1 VNHFGLVGGPAGA
14 DVPANNSIVVI
25 GLCVTHRG
33 SLIYWKILSTSC
45 QPARLKVATF
55 AEVLSIPFAI
65 DAGDSCHTPFNARQL
80 TNVSVATAS
89 IQPATRRLKEP
100 SSKGTY
106 HKQGEQ
112 PGLNRNRSWN
122 EISVRPAAVVWNRV
136 KRQSNEQ
143 EISSVLLGIRY
154 RREGQRCRPVLG
166 DATSTK
172 CQ

>member
-1 VNHFGLVGGPAGA
+1 MV
-14 DVPANNSIVVI
+14 
-25 GLCVTHRG
+25 
-33 SLIYWKILSTSC
+33 
-45 QPARLKVATF
+45 
-55 AEVLSIPFAI
+55 
-65 DAGDSCHTPFNARQL
+65 
-80 TNVSVATAS
+80 S

-166 DATSTK
+166 ECHINKVPVAAAEVISLKPTFWNEIAPSGLFGLLRSSSLWGCRGKVGSYLFIICLPYDFLQKLQRSCVSSSSVWTMNNREVRP
-172 CQ
+172 